1 MSSTKSFYTKQGFK
15 TVTLFL
21 FLMVPAAEADRYDN
35 SAAAG
40 QTESKR
46 IEVYSLSQNYWD
58 IKSGDTLGE
67 IVNTLLPDNTHLQEK
82 LIRDILSLNPEAFP
96 GGNPNY
102 MLANRRLWL
111 PNAVKQPGDKTNSAD
126 VIIETFQWGSIKTR
140 DEGQG
145 TRGKD

>member
-1 MSSTKSFYTKQGFK
+1 MMMLCSS
-15 TVTLFL
+15 L
-21 FLMVPAAEADRYDN
+21 A
-35 SAAAG
+35 SA
-40 QTESKR
+40 ESKR
-46 IEVYSLSQNYWD
+46 IEVYPLRQNYWD

-67 IVNTLLPDNTHLQEK
+67 IVNTLLPDNPYLQQK